1 MAGLLYLPD
10 ETVLRI
16 INSVHSVSCLAF
28 LARVSRRFHNLCL
41 LILYTNVAF
50 RGAGAGVGTKHLR
63 SFALLMLQKPELAA
77 LVRSFSIRD
86 NWSSWCEEKEAE
98 EVWRWPDHPE
108 LDTILESAII
118 ASVRNRKVA
127 RQWLDLVRNGRN
139 EATIIALI
147 LPMLPNMRSLDV
159 TFDIEAFGDGGSGE
173 TYYLPSM
180 WQRASNKELASH
192 GRIVFSSLVNIML
205 SGRDDK

>member
-16 INSVHSVSCLAF
+16 ISSVHSVSCLAI

-41 LILYTNVAF
+41 PILYTNVAF
-50 RGAGAGVGTKHLR
+50 RGADAGVGVKHLR

-77 LVRSFSIRD
+77 LVKSFSIRD
-86 NWSSWCEEKEAE
+86 NWSSWCEEKHAE
-98 EVWRWPDHPE
+98 EVWHWPDHPE

-118 ASVRNRKVA
+118 ASVRNRKAA
-127 RQWLDLVRNGRN
+127 RQSLDLVRNGRN
-139 EATIIALI
+139 EAAIIALI
-147 LPMLPNMRSLDV
+147 LPMLPNIRSLDV
-159 TFDIEAFGDGGSGE
+159 VPEIEAYGDGGSGE

-180 WQRASNKELASH
+180 WRRASNKEMASH
-192 GRIVFSSLVNIML
+192 GRSVFSSLVNIML
-205 SGRDDK
+205 PGFGEK